1 MPNPHNRKPVYFRS
15 STPSDINVTDIK
27 KHIYQW
33 EETGSL
39 PAEVENGVA
48 WMPPFENAGEIRVW
62 ADSNTLNYPAIPNAP
77 MFWSTGTLTGGA
89 KDEKILQIIN
99 NAAGRKDGLQ
109 FYDVDD
115 AILWVSAQDD
125 IYTNATPTTSIGEGV
140 ANITMEVR
148 TSGSIS
154 LDSFYFQN
162 GTPAGVLY
170 GTHGGSPMNNP
181 VGYLPTSGDLAPIT
195 YNNVPIN
202 PVNGGKIGC
211 QLNFTN
217 GSNGIGKYITYYVNG
232 VQMPPFQGGPFYTS
246 TSIAFN
252 FAFAGGIQNGDDI
265 VCIITDIP
273 GFAPLVEG
281 APELGLQTATASNY
295 VRISSANDITAN
307 GQVHF
312 AASNPPNGGIV
323 QITRYDSTG
332 ADQSSKLAT
341 VIANRPAGAG
351 SSNQYVSLGFNIE
364 VDATTGSLTTGYA
377 SLGYNW
383 GMGYSAYD
391 TSTLGGPYAN
401 VANPTLKTINGVE
414 VYEFVGTMETGYN
427 TNGVSDATTPEPI
440 LINFRYA

>member
-15 STPSDINVTDIK
+15 STPNDINVTDIK

-39 PAEVENGVA
+39 PAEVENGAA

-77 MFWSTGTLTGGA
+77 MFWSTGTLTGAA

-99 NAAGRKDGLQ
+99 NAAGRKDSLQ

-162 GTPAGVLY
+162 GTAAGVLY

-252 FAFAGGIQNGDDI
+252 FAFAGGIQNSDDI
-265 VCIITDIP
+265 VCIITDVP

-281 APELGLQTATASNY
+281 APSKILYIDGANTVSAENYKWAQNPASNY
-295 VRISSANDITAN
+295 PNSNGTYAIHTNVLSGNSANLTQLSMATPPLYGAGDIPAWRTFMQALPGKIVRIYS
-307 GQVHF
+307 
-312 AASNPPNGGIV
+312 GGNSTTQWADV
-323 QITRYDSTG
+323 QINS
-332 ADQSSKLAT
+332 
-341 VIANRPAGAG
+341 I
-351 SSNQYVSLGFNIE
+351 
-364 VDATTGSLTTGYA
+364 
-377 SLGYNW
+377 
-383 GMGYSAYD
+383 
-391 TSTLGGPYAN
+391 
-401 VANPTLKTINGVE
+401 INDE
-414 VYEFVGTMETGYN
+414 
-427 TNGVSDATTPEPI
+427 SD
-440 LINFRYA
+440 